1 MPARDFYHDAIKTA
15 LIKEGWVITHDP
27 LFLKYGSTEMYVDLG
42 AESVFAAEKGTQKI
56 AVEIKS
62 FIGKSEL
69 ADFQQALGQYLLYRG
84 ILEEVESD
92 RILYLAIRDRVYLD
106 VFESAVGRLI
116 SEKHHLKLI
125 VFDWQE
131 EEIVLWKE

>member
-1 MPARDFYHDAIKTA
+1 M
-15 LIKEGWVITHDP
+15 ITHDP